1 MSDIL
6 PEFLGQNLEFVETLY
21 MQFVEDPDSVPAEW
35 KEYFERWTDH
45 GELAQGLYAREA
57 RDNSVFRPS
66 SIETNTAGQT
76 MQSAI
81 MQERLDRLVRAYRV
95 RGHMVAKLDPLGF
108 PRAGHPEL
116 EPSYYGFT
124 EADLDQEFSAANLSG
139 PPVLSLRKILE
150 RLRTTYCGKLGLQFM
165 HIDDLRTKNWL
176 QTYAES
182 SLNKVSMTRDTQL
195 QVLSKLTD
203 AELFEQFIHKK
214 FLGAKRFSL
223 EGGETLI
230 PLVDLA
236 LDAAALDGIGE
247 AVIGMAH
254 RGRLNILANVMGKPA
269 AQIFYEFND
278 VDGTRHLGRGDVKYH
293 LGFSSD
299 HETSSGKMIHL
310 SLCFNPSHLEFVGP
324 VLVGRVRAK
333 QDRVLDKNR
342 TKVLPILIHGDAA
355 FAGQGVVAET
365 LNMSE
370 LPGYGVG
377 GTLHIIVNNQIGFTT
392 SPEYSRSSPY
402 PSDVA
407 KLLQI
412 PIIHVN
418 GEDPEAVTQAIKLA
432 MEFRREFQKDVVI
445 DLWCY
450 RLYGHNEGDDPAFT
464 QPVLYSAIRRR
475 KTVREAYLDNLLK
488 LGSVSKEDAKEIV
501 DTSLASLNVALK
513 EAASDDFVYREDK
526 NRGLWAAYTGG
537 SMRDLPEALTGVA
550 KSRLKKLLL
559 AQTKVPTDFTAH
571 SKINRLFGIR
581 EQMAKGKRPLDW
593 GAAEALAFASLL
605 ADGTGIRLSGQ
616 DSGRG
621 TFSHRHSVLSDFE
634 DGTVYIPLNNLGV
647 DQASFEV
654 IDSPLSEAAVLGFE
668 FGYSLDMP
676 ESLVIWEAQFG
687 DFANGAQVIIDQFI
701 ASSEEKWARLSGLVL
716 MLPHGFEGQGPEHS
730 SARLERF
737 LGLCADDNM
746 VVCNLTT
753 PAQLFHCL
761 RRHVIRD
768 VRKPL
773 IIMSPKSL
781 LRHPKATSSLDEL
794 SSEPFK
800 VLILDPADP
809 NPDAVERVILCS
821 GKIYYELAAERDA
834 RGLENVA
841 IHRLEQI
848 YPLRDETWVDLMK
861 PYREGTEVTWVQEE
875 PKNMG
880 AWPHLRLRFGES
892 ICNGQF
898 PFAAVTRPS
907 SASPAT
913 GSAASHKIEQALVID
928 QAFDVQKTQA
938 AKKRAAKGE
947 K

>member
-1 MSDIL
+1 MTQIM
-6 PEFLGQNLEFVETLY
+6 PELLGQNLAFIEMLY
-21 MQFVEDPDSVPAEW
+21 MKFVEDPESVPTEW
-35 KEYFERWTDH
+35 REYFERWGD
-45 GELAQGLYAREA
+45 AQEIFDGLKAREA
-57 RDNSVFRPS
+57 REHSVFAPTS
-66 SIETNTAGQT
+66 MAGQSGAQE
-76 MQSAI
+76 MQSAV
-81 MQERLDRLVRAYRV
+81 MQERLDRLVRAFRV
-95 RGHMVAKLDPLGF
+95 RGHMVAELDPLGL

-124 EADLDQEFSAANLSG
+124 EADLDKEFSAANLSG
-139 PPVLSLRKILE
+139 PPVMSLRDIIG

-182 SLNKVSMTRDTQL
+182 SLNRISLTRETQL
-195 QVLSKLTD
+195 QVLRKLTD
-203 AELFEQFIHKK
+203 AETFEQFVHKK

-236 LDAAALDGIGE
+236 LDAAAEDDIGE

-269 AQIFYEFND
+269 AQIFHEFND

-324 VLVGRVRAK
+324 VMIGRVRAK
-333 QDRVLDKNR
+333 QDRLVDKR
-342 TKVLPILIHGDAA
+342 RKKVLPILIHGDAA
-355 FAGQGVVAET
+355 FAGQGVVAEM

-370 LPGYGVG
+370 LPGYSVG

-392 SPEYSRSSPY
+392 SPEFSRSSPY

-418 GEDPEAVTQAIKLA
+418 GEDPEAVTQAIKMA

-488 LGSVSKEDAKEIV
+488 LNSVSKKDAKMIAE
-501 DTSLASLNVALK
+501 ASFNKLDEALK

-526 NRGLWAAYTGG
+526 NRGLWAAYSGG
-537 SMRDLPEALTGVA
+537 HMRNLPEALTGVA
-550 KSRLKKLLL
+550 KSRLKKLML
-559 AQTKVPTDFTAH
+559 AQTKTPDDFSEH
-571 SKINRLFGIR
+571 PKIKRLFGIR
-581 EQMAKGKRPLDW
+581 EDMAKGKRALDW

-621 TFSHRHSVLSDFE
+621 TFSHRHSVLRDFE
-634 DGTVYIPLNNLGV
+634 NGIAYIPLNHLGV
-647 DQASFEV
+647 DQAQYEV

-737 LGLCADDNM
+737 LGLCAEDNM
-746 VVCNLTT
+746 LVCNLTT

-761 RRHVIRD
+761 RRHAIRD

-773 IIMSPKSL
+773 VIMSPKSL
-781 LRHPKATSSLDEL
+781 LRHPRAVSSLDAL
-794 SSEPFK
+794 SNEQFRVAIP
-800 VLILDPADP
+800 DPTEP
-809 NPDAVERVILCS
+809 NPDTVQRVLLCS
-821 GKIYYELAAERDA
+821 GKIYYELEEA
-834 RGLENVA
+834 REKRELKHVA
-841 IHRLEQI
+841 IHRLEQL
-848 YPLRDETWVDLMK
+848 YPLRIDTLSDLLSAY
-861 PYREGTEVTWVQEE
+861 PDGTQVVWVQEE

-880 AWPHLRLRFGES
+880 AWPYMRLRFGES
-892 ICNGQF
+892 LCDGRF
-898 PFAAVTRPS
+898 PFAVVSRPS

-928 QAFDVQKTQA
+928 QAFDIQQTQA
-938 AKKRAAKGE
+938 VERRAIKGE
-947 K
+947 